1 MRNLLVA
8 YLNLALLG
16 ALFVGL
22 SAMAQSP
29 DASPED
35 YLVDVWDTDSG
46 LPHST
51 VTSIVQTPD
60 GYLWLG
66 TLHGGLARF
75 DGVRFVNFHPGNTPE
90 LDDAEVQ
97 RLLVDAEGTLWIG
110 FVKGQQFSYRQGQ
123 FRHERGDSGTPGSW
137 LNQLVA

>member
-1 MRNLLVA
+1 MDRFGRSELRLRPFFYWASPSNRFLPSQRAAVIQNSVRNLLVA

-22 SAMAQSP
+22 SVMAQSP

-97 RLLVDAEGTLWIG
+97 RLLII
-110 FVKGQQFSYRQGQ
+110 
-123 FRHERGDSGTPGSW
+123 
-137 LNQLVA
+137 